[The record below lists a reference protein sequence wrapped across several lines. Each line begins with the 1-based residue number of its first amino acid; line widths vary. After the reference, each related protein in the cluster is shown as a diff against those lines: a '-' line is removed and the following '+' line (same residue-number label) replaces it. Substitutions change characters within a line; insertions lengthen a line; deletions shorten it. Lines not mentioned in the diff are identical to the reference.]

1 MDVFGGGVP
10 QVDAVY
16 LSTGIQIMRHSW
28 FGDIYVDGQARVG
41 FDLIGVIGFSMESTP
56 WRVQLP
62 FGVDLAQFLFD
73 FEQAR
78 AAGQSVSLQR
88 WRHRKADGFVGA

>member
-16 LSTGIQIMRHSW
+16 LSTGVEIMRHSW
-28 FGDIYVDGQARVG
+28 FGDIYVDGQARVS
-41 FDLIGVIGFSMESTP
+41 FDLIGVIGFSVESTP

-62 FGVDLAQFLFD
+62 FGVDLAQFLTSNRR
-73 FEQAR
+73 AR
-78 AAGQSVSLQR
+78 PGSP
-88 WRHRKADGFVGA
+88 